1 MVDPDKTS
9 GMRFGNSRLL
19 PQEEMLETA
28 KKSKSLVIGIPRET
42 WKQENRV
49 CLTPEAVELL
59 VNNDHEVII
68 ETNAGKEASY
78 TDTDYSECGGII
90 TEKAEEVFQSDV
102 VLKVAPLTKKEI
114 GFLKGNQLIISSLHV
129 AAQNEEYFRE
139 LIRKKITG
147 IAFESIKDKYGRFP
161 VVRSMSEIAGITSIL
176 LASEYLSNVHS
187 GKGVLLGGITGIT
200 PAEVVIL
207 GAGTASEFAARA
219 ALGLGASVKVF
230 DNSVHKL
237 RRLQNYLGQRLHT
250 SIFHPRVLEKAL
262 QSADVVVGAIHLVDE
277 GPRYYITE
285 DMVSKMKKGS
295 IIVDIS
301 IDQGGC
307 VETSELSTH
316 TNPVVIKHDVVHYAV
331 ANIPSR
337 VARTASIA
345 LSNVFTPILLNIGG
359 SGSLLNY
366 LHEDQG
372 LRKGVYVFNGILTNR
387 FVGRRFGILSKD
399 IDLLLAAF

>member
-1 MVDPDKTS
+1 M
-9 GMRFGNSRLL
+9 
-19 PQEEMLETA
+19 
-28 KKSKSLVIGIPRET
+28 
-42 WKQENRV
+42 
-49 CLTPEAVELL
+49 
-59 VNNDHEVII
+59 
-68 ETNAGKEASY
+68 
-78 TDTDYSECGGII
+78 
-90 TEKAEEVFQSDV
+90 
-102 VLKVAPLTKKEI
+102 
-114 GFLKGNQLIISSLHV
+114 
-129 AAQNEEYFRE
+129 
-139 LIRKKITG
+139 
-147 IAFESIKDKYGRFP
+147 
-161 VVRSMSEIAGITSIL
+161 
-176 LASEYLSNVHS
+176 
-187 GKGVLLGGITGIT
+187 
-200 PAEVVIL
+200 
-207 GAGTASEFAARA
+207 
-219 ALGLGASVKVF
+219 KVF

-331 ANIPSR
+331 ANIPSI